1 MFTLDEASKPKV
13 LASSILKPD
22 VSSKIIS
29 SFSDLH
35 LNEFRRK
42 SRDPKITLEV
52 KSPILSNSNTVQTV
66 RSAVISSCKVGL
78 RQALFPP

>member
-1 MFTLDEASKPKV
+1 MSTVSASDLRKGKNPAELMFTLDEDTKPKV

-22 VSSKIIS
+22 AGIIVS

-42 SRDPKITLEV
+42 SRD
-52 KSPILSNSNTVQTV
+52 
-66 RSAVISSCKVGL
+66 
-78 RQALFPP
+78 RQ